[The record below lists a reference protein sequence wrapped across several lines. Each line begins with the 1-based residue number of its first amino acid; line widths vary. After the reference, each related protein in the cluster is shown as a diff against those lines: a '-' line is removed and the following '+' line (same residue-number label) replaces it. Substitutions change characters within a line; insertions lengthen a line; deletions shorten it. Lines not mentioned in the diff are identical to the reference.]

1 MIDNLV
7 TFFQPAT
14 PDNEKQV
21 NNHLDTSYK
30 GNRDNFRIENENHPT
45 RLDFCSMPGRN
56 VPLTASPLIQAEHR
70 ITKSS
75 PRLIHRSNESPTIT
89 PVVAHSKTSRDAHV
103 PRHSGIRTKTRHPL
117 TPEVHAPLS

>member
-1 MIDNLV
+1 EQIDNLV

-45 RLDFCSMPGRN
+45 PFDFCSMPGRN
-56 VPLTASPLIQAEHR
+56 APSPLPH
-70 ITKSS
+70 
-75 PRLIHRSNESPTIT
+75 
-89 PVVAHSKTSRDAHV
+89 
-103 PRHSGIRTKTRHPL
+103 
-117 TPEVHAPLS
+117 